1 MTITS
6 ETVNLDQSECR
17 KIYSHLE
24 IYSTY
29 IYLFRLKHWDVNNEN
44 LHGDFYETKLQ
55 NANIT
60 MDMFRKVHSIDPD
73 VELFLNDFDIVTKS
87 SHRTV
92 VSYFLIQTSKRRK
105 CLNYK
110 YVLQLKEHNKKQQST
125 NIQT

>member
-17 KIYSHLE
+17 KIYIHLE
-24 IYSTY
+24 IYSKY
-29 IYLFRLKHWDVNNEN
+29 IYLFRLRHWDVNNEN

-125 NIQT
+125 NMQT